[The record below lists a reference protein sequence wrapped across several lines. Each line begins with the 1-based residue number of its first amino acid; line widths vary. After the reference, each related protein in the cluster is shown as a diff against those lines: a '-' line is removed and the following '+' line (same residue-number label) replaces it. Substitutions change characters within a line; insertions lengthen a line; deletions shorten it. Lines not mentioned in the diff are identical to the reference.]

1 MTYSKAVLVET
12 SVHVREWRYSYI
24 L

>member
-1 MTYSKAVLVET
+1 MTYSKAVPVET